1 MTSSPK
7 WWQWPTILSF
17 DAPAVAL
24 AWQALVARA
33 AGVRLAGPPAAV
45 LGLSVW
51 LAYAADR
58 WLEGWRL
65 RPDQVRTQRH
75 LFYQRNRWPVA
86 ALWVAALAGDVA
98 VACAGLT
105 HWEFWFGAGL
115 LPAVVAYVISHQF
128 VHRDRPWRLP
138 KEICVAL
145 LLAGGVAAFVAA
157 DRTDLN
163 SVGVQ
168 ARPPFDFAQGLRA
181 VGLLPSAVLVP
192 AGLFFVLAFANCA
205 LISVWERAVD
215 QSHGQI
221 SLARQFAVGPLLGRS
236 AAWLA
241 LVCGAAAAIGWPV
254 LRGAGLCAAASGAA
268 LLLVDGAQNNL
279 GWEAARVMADVVL
292 LTPVV
297 VLGWPR

>member
-1 MTSSPK
+1 MPAMIRSPK
-7 WWQWPTILSF
+7 WWQWPTILSL

-24 AWQALVARA
+24 AWQALTART
-33 AGVRLAGPPAAV
+33 AGVRLAGAPVAV

-58 WLEGWRL
+58 WIEGWRL
-65 RPDQVRTQRH
+65 RPEQVRTQRH
-75 LFYQRNRWPVA
+75 FFYLRNRWPVA
-86 ALWVAALAGDVA
+86 GLWATALAGDVT

-105 HWEFWFGAGL
+105 HREFWFGAGL
-115 LPAVVAYVISHQF
+115 LPLVLAYVISHQF

-145 LLAGGVAAFVAA
+145 LLAGGIAAFVAA
-157 DRTDLN
+157 DRAGPN

-168 ARPPFDFAQGLRA
+168 ARPE
-181 VGLLPSAVLVP
+181 VGLHHSTVLVP

-205 LISVWERAVD
+205 LISVWEHAVD

-221 SLARQFAVGPLLGRS
+221 SLVRQFGIGPLLGRS

-241 LVCGAAAAIGWPV
+241 LGCGVAVALGWPV
-254 LRGAGLCAAASGAA
+254 LCSAGLCAAGSGAA
-268 LLLVDGAQNNL
+268 LLLVDGAQNDL
-279 GWEAARVMADVVL
+279 GWEAARVLADLVL